1 MMKDETL
8 DQKTALYSFDPYIF
22 GVFILVTYIIPYPIY
37 RYIAHKFSWE
47 TNPKTMSRH
56 WSDLLNGL
64 SYGLILFVFGNYANT
79 LNWITIVAFYPSLFG
94 YALIAELPFTKT
106 SLPNIKTW
114 PKGMWVVFI
123 MALS

>member
-8 DQKTALYSFDPYIF
+8 DQKTALYSFDPYLF
-22 GVFILVTYIIPYPIY
+22 SVFILVTYIIPYPIY

-47 TNPKTMSRH
+47 TNPKTMLRH